1 MLATHSLISSI
12 GPCQPRRSP
21 LTYIVANRF
30 EQIMCVSVCCSF
42 PNRRCDD
49 SVPGSIAC
57 WSAWS
62 ASWTHWAQSWKHRS
76 DICSSRVNPYTTRF
90 FRFSKLLVLCWSLVT
105 SIQSATYRFPLQT
118 PAKSR
123 QAASTVDRVT
133 RLMARFND
141 GGCSKAN
148 ILL

>member
-1 MLATHSLISSI
+1 MLATHSLISCI

-57 WSAWS
+57 WSTWS

-76 DICSSRVNPYTTRF
+76 AICSSRVNPYTTRF
-90 FRFSKLLVLCWSLVT
+90 LDSQSCSSFAGHWWRQHSQLRTDSPCRLLRS
-105 SIQSATYRFPLQT
+105 QG
-118 PAKSR
+118 
-123 QAASTVDRVT
+123 
-133 RLMARFND
+133 RLSPRWI
-141 GGCSKAN
+141 G
-148 ILL
+148 